1 MLQGQGDHGLGI
13 MASDEPPE
21 QPVPQPRQTGVRRGR
36 PVESAHDEQ
45 QEDMSE
51 DEEWGPSRL
60 GYAARDMRVR
70 AIAHRAEQAALQ
82 SELAHWGERVGRAV
96 RPRTESRLET
106 LAGML
111 SSETGLGEAET
122 RARILDLTGALR
134 DSTGALRDPSGGGIQ
149 HPTGPGGQGNEVAAA
164 APDQAA
170 AQQPSLRALEHR
182 STAFLQD
189 LRQRNHSAAL
199 ATSLSLF

>member
-1 MLQGQGDHGLGI
+1 MLHAQGDHGLGI
-13 MASDEPPE
+13 VASDEPPE
-21 QPVPQPRQTGVRRGR
+21 QSVPQQRQTGVRRGR
-36 PVESAHDEQ
+36 LVESADNEQ
-45 QEDMSE
+45 QEDMSD

-60 GYAARDMRVR
+60 GYAARESRVR
-70 AIAHRAEQAALQ
+70 AITHRAEQAALQ

-111 SSETGLGEAET
+111 SSESGLGEAET

-134 DSTGALRDPSGGGIQ
+134 DSTGALRDPSGVGI
-149 HPTGPGGQGNEVAAA
+149 PLGPGGQGNEVAAA

-189 LRQRNHSAAL
+189 LRQRKS
-199 ATSLSLF
+199 